1 MAKLSLQLLTASVLN
16 PSRKNYM
23 PLLKNQRFIDDFWFQ
38 VETLDHI
45 PAHTPLL
52 VSLDQWQQHRE
63 VLLRHAVPL
72 GLRLANDQPPELVTE
87 DLAHFTLIALD
98 FPKFTDGRSY
108 SYARILRE
116 HHGFEGEI
124 RATGNILRDQL
135 PLLQRCG
142 FDALVVPDRA
152 ESEGWVAAFSEI
164 SVVFQPTTP
173 IPSPPPEAVT
183 PIEINYNNIGFPS

>member
-1 MAKLSLQLLTASVLN
+1 
-16 PSRKNYM
+16 M
-23 PLLKNQRFIDDFWFQ
+23 PLLKNGRFIDDSWFR

-63 VLLRHAVPL
+63 ALLQHRVPL
-72 GLRLANDQPPELVTE
+72 GLRLANDQSPELAAQ
-87 DLAHFTLIALD
+87 DLGHFTLIALD
-98 FPKFTDGRSY
+98 FPKFTNGRSY

-116 HHGFEGEI
+116 RYGFKGEI

-152 ESEGWVAAFSEI
+152 QSEGWVAAFSEI
-164 SVVFQPTTP
+164 SVVFQPTA
-173 IPSPPPEAVT
+173 PPPEAVIPT
-183 PIEINYNNIGFPS
+183 EVNFNNVGFPS